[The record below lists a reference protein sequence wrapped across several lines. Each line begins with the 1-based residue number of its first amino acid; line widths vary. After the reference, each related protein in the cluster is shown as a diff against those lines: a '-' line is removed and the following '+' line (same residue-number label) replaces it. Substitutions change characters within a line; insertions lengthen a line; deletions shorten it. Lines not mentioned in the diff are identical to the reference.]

1 MSRVD
6 FDDTAARDE
15 KLSRGAR
22 RWQKKEL
29 QGYQSKRPP
38 HSAAEPM
45 GTETKVW
52 QRFIK

>member
-38 HSAAEPM
+38 HSAHGDRDEGMAEVYKM
-45 GTETKVW
+45 T
-52 QRFIK
+52 